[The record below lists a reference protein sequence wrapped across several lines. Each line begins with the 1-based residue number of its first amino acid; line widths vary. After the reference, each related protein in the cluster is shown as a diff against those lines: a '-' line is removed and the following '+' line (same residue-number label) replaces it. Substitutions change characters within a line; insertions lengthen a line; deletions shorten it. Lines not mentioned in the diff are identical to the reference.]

1 MDPFDALDSSLAS
14 ARRML
19 IRERARDLGAV
30 GAVACTAALAA
41 AVGLAAVTP
50 DAIPVRLTLLLAL
63 LVGGGGVSMHLLVDL
78 PHRLARPEEL
88 GRVLRRRLPAVGF
101 GVEAVAGLRPRM
113 DDGTSF
119 SPALLA
125 AEARRLTGLLAAAS
139 PAVLCPPGRAR
150 RRMRWA
156 LVVAVLALLGMA
168 AVPWFTARGV
178 RNLLGLS
185 GRFPVSWLVGPPT
198 SVGVLAYDLRTT
210 VLLPSPSGEP
220 ERIPGDESGDI
231 TAPVGVS
238 VEVAG
243 RLFRPA
249 TTGHLVLRSLE
260 RPESASAPARVS
272 SGNPS
277 PAPSRSGGTEERE
290 TRVPLELAPDGAFKA
305 TFPVR
310 ASGQWHLS
318 VVVPPGL
325 VLDEEARRRLA
336 VADLEPPVVTVVAP
350 ARLGVE
356 PGESAL
362 LRWLVDSPTGIA
374 GVDAVYTF
382 PLEPDRPPLRVHLRD
397 VAAGLRQAS
406 GELVFLMPSDAL
418 DLGGRV
424 DVVIEGFGRLSQRAD
439 GTGRSEPV
447 RFFVDVPS
455 VRRLAL
461 VEGWE
466 RLNAA
471 AIALLGDLLALP
483 GPGNPGLPPVSLRA
497 LRDLADR
504 VRKAA
509 TAAAGESD
517 AAAMRPL
524 LEQAAG
530 ALEEAGQGVSTLR
543 DLALRQVEQAVLVL
557 DDGVARERRAL
568 LSGWLTDIERWSV
581 RLREISSGA
590 GTAGAAEEAA
600 RLLVRARRALR
611 LVDGAWRRMEG
622 DATLEGGPARLAPRR
637 LGETA
642 ILARDA
648 VLTAESSRVS
658 GWAPPAALRS
668 AAAALAAVVASWRS
682 AMDRQSL
689 AGGREGVLPAEVGA
703 NLRLAG
709 RLQREVM
716 DRTAQSAFVLKRR
729 ADAMAQLRAPDVRA
743 MEGRIEEAREILG
756 RPEVGRLDRY
766 DAEDVVRLMADVAN
780 LADLVAGRDLE
791 TAARVAEDA
800 AAGAARL
807 AGDLREEAS
816 FREDAPGDP
825 GALRAVSS
833 RMAKAAPALAEVA
846 HTLSAWRRDRT
857 ALVDS
862 ADRSDLLDQKKVQ
875 ERALA
880 AAKSVAEAM
889 RRAAGGEAGEAAG
902 VAVSA
907 RRNMEEASRRLAEWN
922 PGAAEAHQR
931 QAIQDL
937 NRLRHLLERGS
948 MELARRLTDRDDP
961 EELTLPPA
969 ASRRASDDLE
979 RAVREH
985 LAEPVPE
992 AFADLV
998 RQYYEAILKP

>member
-1 MDPFDALDSSLAS
+1 MDPFDALDFSLAS

-30 GAVACTAALAA
+30 AAIVGSTCMAS

-50 DAIPVRLTLLLAL
+50 DAGPLRLAL
-63 LVGGGGVSMHLLVDL
+63 LVGLLAGAIGMAAHLLVDL
-78 PHRLARPEEL
+78 PRRLAHPERL
-88 GRVLRRRLPAVGF
+88 GWVLRRRVPEVGF
-101 GVEAVAGLRPRM
+101 GIEAVAGLRPRM
-113 DDGTSF
+113 DDGESF
-119 SPALLA
+119 SPDLLA
-125 AEARRLTGLLAAAS
+125 AEARRLTALLAAAS

-150 RRMRWA
+150 QRMAWA
-156 LVVAVLALLGMA
+156 VVVAVLALLAMS

-220 ERIPGDESGDI
+220 ERVPGDESGDI

-238 VEVAG
+238 VEVSG

-249 TTGHLVLRSLE
+249 STGHLVVL
-260 RPESASAPARVS
+260 SAD
-272 SGNPS
+272 
-277 PAPSRSGGTEERE
+277 RE
-290 TRVPLELAPDGAFKA
+290 TRVPLELAPDGAFTA

-310 ASGQWHLS
+310 ASGRWHLS

-325 VLDEEARRRLA
+325 VLDEEARRRLV
-336 VADLEPPVVTVVAP
+336 VADPDPPVVTVVAP
-350 ARLGVE
+350 SRLGIA
-356 PGESAL
+356 PGESAV
-362 LRWLVDSPTGIA
+362 LRWLVDSPNGIA
-374 GVDAVYTF
+374 GVDAVYNF
-382 PLEPDRPPLRVHLRD
+382 PLEPDRPLLRVHQRD
-397 VAAGLRQAS
+397 VAPGLRQAS

-424 DVVIEGFGRLSQRAD
+424 DVAIEGFGRLSRRPD
-439 GTGRSEPV
+439 GTGRSGPV

-455 VRRLAL
+455 VRRLVQ

-466 RLNAA
+466 RLDGTAVT
-471 AIALLGDLLALP
+471 LLGDLLDLP
-483 GPGNPGLPPVSLRA
+483 GPGNPGIPTASLQT
-497 LRDLADR
+497 LRNLADQ

-509 TAAAGESD
+509 TAATIDSD
-517 AAAMRPL
+517 SAAMRPL

-530 ALEEAGQGVSTLR
+530 ALEEAGQGVSIPR
-543 DLALRQVEQAVLVL
+543 DLALKQVEQAVLAL

-568 LSGWLTDIERWSV
+568 LSGWLSDIERWSV
-581 RLREISSGA
+581 RLREISA
-590 GTAGAAEEAA
+590 GPGTSGAAEEAS
-600 RLLVRARRALR
+600 RLLIRARRALR
-611 LVDGAWRRMEG
+611 LVDGAWRQMEAS
-622 DATLEGGPARLAPRR
+622 ATLEGGSARLAPRR

-668 AAAALAAVVASWRS
+668 AAEALAKVVASWRS
-682 AMDRQSL
+682 AMDQQSL
-689 AGGREGVLPAEVGA
+689 AGTRDAVLPAEVGS

-729 ADAMAQLRAPDVRA
+729 ADALAQARAPDIRA
-743 MEGRIEEAREILG
+743 MESRVDEARELLG

-766 DAEDVVRLMADVAN
+766 DAEDVVRLMTDVAN
-780 LADLVAGRDLE
+780 LADLLAGRDLE

-816 FREDAPGDP
+816 FRDDTPGDP

-833 RMAKAAPALAEVA
+833 RMAHAAPPLAEVA
-846 HTLSAWRRDRT
+846 RTLSAWRRDRS
-857 ALVDS
+857 ALIES
-862 ADRSDLLDQKKVQ
+862 GDRSDLLDQKKVQ

-880 AAKSVAEAM
+880 AATRVAEAM

-922 PGAAEAHQR
+922 PAAAEAHQR

-961 EELTLPPA
+961 EELTLPPPP
-969 ASRRASDDLE
+969 SRRASDDLE
-979 RAVREH
+979 RAVRGH
-985 LAEPVPE
+985 LAAPIPD

>member
-1 MDPFDALDSSLAS
+1 
-14 ARRML
+14 
-19 IRERARDLGAV
+19 
-30 GAVACTAALAA
+30 
-41 AVGLAAVTP
+41 
-50 DAIPVRLTLLLAL
+50 
-63 LVGGGGVSMHLLVDL
+63 
-78 PHRLARPEEL
+78 
-88 GRVLRRRLPAVGF
+88 
-101 GVEAVAGLRPRM
+101 
-113 DDGTSF
+113 
-119 SPALLA
+119 
-125 AEARRLTGLLAAAS
+125 
-139 PAVLCPPGRAR
+139 
-150 RRMRWA
+150 
-156 LVVAVLALLGMA
+156 
-168 AVPWFTARGV
+168 
-178 RNLLGLS
+178 
-185 GRFPVSWLVGPPT
+185 
-198 SVGVLAYDLRTT
+198 
-210 VLLPSPSGEP
+210 
-220 ERIPGDESGDI
+220 
-231 TAPVGVS
+231 
-238 VEVAG
+238 
-243 RLFRPA
+243 
-249 TTGHLVLRSLE
+249 
-260 RPESASAPARVS
+260 
-272 SGNPS
+272 
-277 PAPSRSGGTEERE
+277 
-290 TRVPLELAPDGAFKA
+290 
-305 TFPVR
+305 VR
-310 ASGQWHLS
+310 ASGRWHLS

-350 ARLGVE
+350 LRLGVD

-362 LRWLVDSPTGIA
+362 LRWLVDSPMGIA

-382 PLEPDRPPLRVHLRD
+382 PLEPDRPPLRVHQRD
-397 VAAGLRQAS
+397 VAPGLRQAS
-406 GELVFLMPSDAL
+406 GELGFLMPSDAL

-424 DVVIEGFGRLSQRAD
+424 DVVIEGFGRLSHLAD

-466 RLNAA
+466 RLNGAA
-471 AIALLGDLLALP
+471 VSLLGDLLALP
-483 GPGNPGLPPVSLRA
+483 GPGNPGLPPVTLRA

-517 AAAMRPL
+517 AATMRPL

-543 DLALRQVEQAVLVL
+543 DLALRQVEQAVLML

-581 RLREISSGA
+581 RLREISAGA
-590 GTAGAAEEAA
+590 GTTGAAEEAA
-600 RLLVRARRALR
+600 RLLVRARRGLR
-611 LVDGAWRRMEG
+611 LVDGARRRMEV
-622 DATLEGGPARLAPRR
+622 DATLEGGSARLAPRR

-648 VLTAESSRVS
+648 VLTAEASRVS

-682 AMDRQSL
+682 AMDRRSL
-689 AGGREGVLPAEVGA
+689 AGGREGVLSAEVGA

-716 DRTAQSAFVLKRR
+716 DRTAQSAFVLKHR
-729 ADAMAQLRAPDVRA
+729 ADVMAQLRAPDVRA

-766 DAEDVVRLMADVAN
+766 NAEDVVRLMADVAN

-833 RMAKAAPALAEVA
+833 RMAKAVPALAEVA
-846 HTLSAWRRDRT
+846 HTLSAWRRDRA
-857 ALVDS
+857 ALVES
-862 ADRSDLLDQKKVQ
+862 GDRSDLLDQKKVQ

-948 MELARRLTDRDDP
+948 MELARRLTERDDP
-961 EELTLPPA
+961 EELTLPPVA
-969 ASRRASDDLE
+969 PRRASDDLE

-985 LAEPVPE
+985 LAEPLPE

>member
-1 MDPFDALDSSLAS
+1 
-14 ARRML
+14 
-19 IRERARDLGAV
+19 
-30 GAVACTAALAA
+30 
-41 AVGLAAVTP
+41 VT
-50 DAIPVRLTLLLAL
+50 
-63 LVGGGGVSMHLLVDL
+63 
-78 PHRLARPEEL
+78 
-88 GRVLRRRLPAVGF
+88 
-101 GVEAVAGLRPRM
+101 
-113 DDGTSF
+113 
-119 SPALLA
+119 
-125 AEARRLTGLLAAAS
+125 
-139 PAVLCPPGRAR
+139 
-150 RRMRWA
+150 
-156 LVVAVLALLGMA
+156 
-168 AVPWFTARGV
+168 
-178 RNLLGLS
+178 
-185 GRFPVSWLVGPPT
+185 
-198 SVGVLAYDLRTT
+198 
-210 VLLPSPSGEP
+210 
-220 ERIPGDESGDI
+220 
-231 TAPVGVS
+231 
-238 VEVAG
+238 
-243 RLFRPA
+243 
-249 TTGHLVLRSLE
+249 
-260 RPESASAPARVS
+260 
-272 SGNPS
+272 
-277 PAPSRSGGTEERE
+277 
-290 TRVPLELAPDGAFKA
+290 
-305 TFPVR
+305 
-310 ASGQWHLS
+310 
-318 VVVPPGL
+318 
-325 VLDEEARRRLA
+325 
-336 VADLEPPVVTVVAP
+336 
-350 ARLGVE
+350 
-356 PGESAL
+356 
-362 LRWLVDSPTGIA
+362 
-374 GVDAVYTF
+374 
-382 PLEPDRPPLRVHLRD
+382 
-397 VAAGLRQAS
+397 
-406 GELVFLMPSDAL
+406 
-418 DLGGRV
+418 
-424 DVVIEGFGRLSQRAD
+424 
-439 GTGRSEPV
+439 
-447 RFFVDVPS
+447 
-455 VRRLAL
+455 
-461 VEGWE
+461 
-466 RLNAA
+466 
-471 AIALLGDLLALP
+471 
-483 GPGNPGLPPVSLRA
+483 LRA

-517 AAAMRPL
+517 AATMRPL

-543 DLALRQVEQAVLVL
+543 DLALRQVEQAVLML

-581 RLREISSGA
+581 RLREISAGA
-590 GTAGAAEEAA
+590 GTTGAAEEAA
-600 RLLVRARRALR
+600 RLLVRARRGLR
-611 LVDGAWRRMEG
+611 LVDGARRRMEV
-622 DATLEGGPARLAPRR
+622 DATLEGGSARLAPRR

-648 VLTAESSRVS
+648 VLTAEASRVS

-682 AMDRQSL
+682 AMDRRSL
-689 AGGREGVLPAEVGA
+689 AGGREGVLSAEVGA

-716 DRTAQSAFVLKRR
+716 DRTAQSAFVLKHR
-729 ADAMAQLRAPDVRA
+729 ADVMAQLRAPDVRA

-766 DAEDVVRLMADVAN
+766 NAEDVVRLMADVAN

-833 RMAKAAPALAEVA
+833 RMAKAVPALAEVA
-846 HTLSAWRRDRT
+846 HTLSAWRRDRA
-857 ALVDS
+857 ALVES
-862 ADRSDLLDQKKVQ
+862 GDRSDLLDQKKVQ

-948 MELARRLTDRDDP
+948 MELARRLTERDDP
-961 EELTLPPA
+961 EELTLPPVA
-969 ASRRASDDLE
+969 PRRASDDLE

-985 LAEPVPE
+985 LAEPLPE